1 MQPVNVRNL
10 DDIQEED
17 RSGRTSRFAAL
28 LLASLAGASIVTAA
42 VVMSRKGGA
51 VQQSTQD
58 PLAAL
63 VQSQKNAIPSA
74 DKLETREVS
83 FPGILSDGDKPTTAL
98 AAVRDEHG
106 RLIAPP
112 ADASAAAALP
122 PPAADR
128 LPVVPLPVGD
138 MLGATPVTTDPKDGL
153 TALAADKAKLPDGG
167 ELAQPGMDGGFQL
180 QVASFK
186 EQADA
191 DRLVE
196 DLRRRGHRA
205 YRMAA
210 NVPERGIWHRVRIG
224 PFKTKFEA
232 AKYKTE
238 LERTERI
245 SPFVVDPDKV
255 KQAAETRAA
264 RLAAREKKDRSRG
277 TRIVVHDE

>member
-17 RSGRTSRFAAL
+17 RAARPSRFAAL
-28 LLASLAGASIVTAA
+28 LLASLAGAAIVTAA
-42 VVMSRKGGA
+42 VVMSKRGGA
-51 VQQSTQD
+51 GQRTTND

-63 VQSQKNAIPSA
+63 VQAQKNAAPSA
-74 DKLETREVS
+74 DKLDTHEVS

-106 RLIAPP
+106 RLIA
-112 ADASAAAALP
+112 AASAAAAPAP
-122 PPAADR
+122 PTADR

-138 MLGATPVTTDPKDGL
+138 LLGATPITTAPKDGL
-153 TALAADKAKLPDGG
+153 TALAADKSKLPAGG
-167 ELAQPGMDGGFQL
+167 ELSPPGMDGGFQL

-186 EQADA
+186 EQAEA

-205 YRMAA
+205 YRLAA

-232 AKYKTE
+232 NKYKSE
-238 LERTERI
+238 LEKTERI
-245 SPFVVDPDKV
+245 SPFVVDPEKV
-255 KQAAETRAA
+255 KQAAEIRAA
-264 RLAAREKKDRSRG
+264 RLAAREKKDRAARG
-277 TRIVVHDE
+277 LVVHDE